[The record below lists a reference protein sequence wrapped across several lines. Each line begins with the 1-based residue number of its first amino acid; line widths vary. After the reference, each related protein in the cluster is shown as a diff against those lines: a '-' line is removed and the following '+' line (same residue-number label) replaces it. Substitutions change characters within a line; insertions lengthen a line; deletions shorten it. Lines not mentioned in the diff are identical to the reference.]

1 MPTAVIIGGTGLV
14 GRHTISRLLG
24 AGYAV
29 YSVSRSGTRVSS
41 ETAVQADISTP
52 EWVSALEVIDGPA
65 DVLVYSTF
73 STSQDIAYDNRI
85 NVGALMDSVNALQP
99 KRIVYLSSVGAFGS
113 NLVSAD
119 YTELSP
125 KVGDSAYARDK
136 IEAENYLQTLS
147 SSTMITVLYPTNIY
161 DGSSSRVGYYRDLLR
176 TGYFIHKSGGHGTYN
191 LVHADDVAAAVMAGL
206 EARQIQGY
214 ADYVV
219 NSEHLEF
226 REWVEIVERHFDIDG
241 IPKLPRGLEKIIRG
255 PLRRIVARLGVRVP
269 MRIPE
274 PKATTY
280 EMKVRYTSEKI
291 TRELGWHPIHRARDT
306 LPPSDDR

>member
-14 GRHTISRLLG
+14 GRPTISRLLG
-24 AGYAV
+24 AGYDV
-29 YSVSRSGTRVSS
+29 HSVSRSGARVSS
-41 ETAVQADISTP
+41 ETAVQADVSTP
-52 EWVSALEVIDGPA
+52 GWVSALKVIDGPV

-73 STSQDIAYDNRI
+73 STSQDVAYDNRI
-85 NVGALMDSVNALQP
+85 NVGALMDSIEALQP
-99 KRIVYLSSVGAFGS
+99 KRVVYLSSVGAFGS
-113 NLVSAD
+113 NLTSAD
-119 YTELSP
+119 YMELSP
-125 KVGDSAYARDK
+125 RVGDSAYARDK

-147 SSTMITVLYPTNIY
+147 SSAMVTVLYPTNVY

-191 LVHADDVAAAVMAGL
+191 LVHADDVAAAVMASL
-206 EARQIQGY
+206 DAPHMQGY

-219 NSEHLEF
+219 NGEHLEF
-226 REWVEIVERHFDIDG
+226 REWIEIVERHFGIDG
-241 IPKLPRGLEKIIRG
+241 IPKLSRGVEKIIRG

-280 EMKVRYTSEKI
+280 EMKVRYMSNKI
-291 TRELGWHPIHRARDT
+291 TRELGWHPSHRARDT
-306 LPPSDDR
+306 LPPSADR